1 MDDKMTSMIMPKE
14 NLSKKAYNLL
24 SAVTQSPAEEL
35 LLNNNLP
42 KLVDD
47 VIKEH
52 IEMQEQI
59 VMLTEEN
66 EKLQKLLKE
75 YKKIINEMKEV
86 LNS

>member
-1 MDDKMTSMIMPKE
+1 MTSMIMPKE

-24 SAVTQSPAEEL
+24 SAVTQSHAEGLILDDNIPE
-35 LLNNNLP
+35 
-42 KLVDD
+42 LVDE

-59 VMLTEEN
+59 DMLTEEN
-66 EKLQKLLKE
+66 EQLQKLLKE
-75 YKKIINEMKEV
+75 YKIIINEIREV